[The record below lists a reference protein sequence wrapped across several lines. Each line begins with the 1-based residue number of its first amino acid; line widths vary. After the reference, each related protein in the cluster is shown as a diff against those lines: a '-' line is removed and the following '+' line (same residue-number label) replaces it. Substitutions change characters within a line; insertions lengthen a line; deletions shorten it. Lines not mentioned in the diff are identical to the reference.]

1 VKPKVGIIPDRRD
14 RVSDKYLAKL
24 RAAGAEPVVLP
35 WSEYREEIM
44 RVLKRVQA
52 VLLTGGGDF
61 VEGELYERFTPEVRQ
76 TLRDVHKERQAA
88 EWITLDVARERG
100 LPAFGI
106 CRGFQAINVHAGGT
120 LIADITLDLK
130 GAEIPEHRLVKGEDL
145 KMPDHDVLFD
155 ADSRLGRLAGLTSAA
170 VREDNRIRLRVNN
183 SHHQA
188 LSKIGAGLRAAA
200 WAEDGIVEA
209 IESVPEAKTFW
220 FGVQFHPE
228 RMEDDFSRKLFEL
241 FVKNIEQRA

>member
-1 VKPKVGIIPDRRD
+1 MVKPKVGVFPNRKD
-14 RVSDKYLAKL
+14 RVTEDYLAKL
-24 RAAGAEPVVLP
+24 RNAGAEPVVLP
-35 WSEYREEIM
+35 VSEYREQM
-44 RVLKRVQA
+44 AQVLKRVQG

-61 VEGELYERFTPEVRQ
+61 SEGIYDRFTPEMRE
-76 TLRDVHKERQAA
+76 TLREVSRTRETA
-88 EWITLDVARERG
+88 EWITLDLARERG
-100 LPAFGI
+100 RPVFGI
-106 CRGFQAINVHAGGT
+106 CRGFQAMNVHAGGT

-130 GAEIPEHRLVKGEDL
+130 GREIPEHRPPTSKDL

-155 ADSRLGRLAGLTSAA
+155 AESRLGKLAVLTSAA
-170 VREDNRIRLRVNN
+170 VREENRIRLRVNN

-188 LSKIGAGLRAAA
+188 LGRIGAGLRAVA

-209 IESVPEAKTFW
+209 VESVPDSESFW

-241 FVKNIEQRA
+241 FVKNLEHR